1 MLSLFPTPSQFATT
15 SFACMN
21 KVVVPIDE
29 FSQNMRTPYYVQN
42 FFSYVLQGGVL
53 TFPSLTS
60 FCHFFDVE
68 GGIYHKQ
75 KKGFRAM
82 WERRTCSLM
91 TDSLSLNSPSHSH
104 HLCNKKIHWFHFV
117 KQQPPTT
124 CGLPTTTWSPTFGP
138 KCLSAHKIDDD
149 DDDDE
154 YGEWSVAKSTLCM
167 ISPAVE
173 ILQQPN
179 HQVETW
185 DTVLSYHQVETWDAV
200 SGLSWACSWG

>member
-21 KVVVPIDE
+21 KWVVPIDE

-82 WERRTCSLM
+82 
-91 TDSLSLNSPSHSH
+91 
-104 HLCNKKIHWFHFV
+104 
-117 KQQPPTT
+117 
-124 CGLPTTTWSPTFGP
+124 
-138 KCLSAHKIDDD
+138 
-149 DDDDE
+149 
-154 YGEWSVAKSTLCM
+154 
-167 ISPAVE
+167 
-173 ILQQPN
+173 
-179 HQVETW
+179 
-185 DTVLSYHQVETWDAV
+185 
-200 SGLSWACSWG
+200 